1 MRLLFAATTLSL
13 MLGSL
18 GQPRAAAGETPTTP
32 AAAAAAPS
40 SDAAALHA
48 KRTACRKEAKSKK
61 LIGAEKTAFLKN
73 CLAAK

>member
-13 MLGSL
+13 LLGAV
-18 GQPRAAAGETPTTP
+18 GQPHAAAGETPAAP
-32 AAAAAAPS
+32 AAAAS

-48 KRTACRKEAKSKK
+48 KRTACRKQARGKK